1 MDDSEERA
9 ERAAAAAE
17 VTARLRSRGITVTGG
32 ENPEDL
38 VDLLSAVERFEAAV
52 EAHGGDLMVDD
63 LKSSRPD
70 DSHFVMPRRVPREAV
85 QAYITRIDAARAASS
100 RGRSP
105 TSPTGWNAT
114 AGCGRGTT
122 GASTPCS
129 PSCKPRRTEERTDE
143 PRASHRTRRAR
154 HRDDARLRRA
164 PYPGVR
170 RPYQARAGP
179 PLALGTAWLVHAR
192 VRDRPA
198 GGRHLSLRVATRYQ
212 GNRNGDGWRVSRNRC
227 ARAYRL
233 DRAVR

>member
-85 QAYITRIDAARAASS
+85 QAYITRIDAARAGL
-100 RGRSP
+100 GRH
-105 TSPTGWNAT
+105 
-114 AGCGRGTT
+114 
-122 GASTPCS
+122 
-129 PSCKPRRTEERTDE
+129 PRRPD
-143 PRASHRTRRAR
+143 
-154 HRDDARLRRA
+154 
-164 PYPGVR
+164 
-170 RPYQARAGP
+170 
-179 PLALGTAWLVHAR
+179 
-192 VRDRPA
+192 
-198 GGRHLSLRVATRYQ
+198 
-212 GNRNGDGWRVSRNRC
+212 
-227 ARAYRL
+227 
-233 DRAVR
+233 